1 MIICKINTQYNE
13 TETLI
18 MTVHYETVSASYTD
32 VLHEEDCNLTSNYFL
47 LGAFFTKDDEYRYT
61 F

>member
-18 MTVHYETVSASYTD
+18 MTVHFETVSASYTD
-32 VLHEEDCNLTSNYFL
+32 VLLEEDCNLTSQCL
-47 LGAFFTKDDEYRYT
+47 TGT